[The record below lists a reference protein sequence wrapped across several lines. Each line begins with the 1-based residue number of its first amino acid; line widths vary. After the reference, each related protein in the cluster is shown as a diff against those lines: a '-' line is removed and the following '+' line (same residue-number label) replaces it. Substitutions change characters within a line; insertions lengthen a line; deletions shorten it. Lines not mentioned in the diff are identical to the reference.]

1 MVCLNCVRV
10 KTPEVYIF
18 GIQKYL
24 LFNLCLLF
32 TSLLDLKSCSSFL
45 CFLTFLLLLLA
56 LYCPGPGGAPLPHTP
71 MLLLSVS
78 ESSFFFPALFC
89 TFSAISDRPVRVFNF
104 FIQGTLNYMRRVQTV
119 WRSVL
124 L

>member
-24 LFNLCLLF
+24 LSNLCLLF
-32 TSLLDLKSCSSFL
+32 TSLLDLKSCSSFF

-78 ESSFFFPALFC
+78 ESFFFLL
-89 TFSAISDRPVRVFNF
+89 S
-104 FIQGTLNYMRRVQTV
+104 
-119 WRSVL
+119 SVL
-124 L
+124 LVLFLTDVLEYLISLFKVP